1 MTEEI
6 NKKKTFLFEFQK
18 VQCISFMIRVD
29 NWLSPVLARVAMP
42 VVPEVPVLTVSPRFY
57 LDIYLRS
64 SSTFFTIRSKE
75 NLNYF
80 WSLCVLMYG
89 SILSTFCDILNFDE
103 EVQCPQVTLKGE
115 LSAQN
120 ILYIILL
127 YKNQLTQPS
136 PTSSASAHRML
147 RILFAGIMALRWT
160 FLRPNS

>member
-42 VVPEVPVLTVSPRFY
+42 VVPEVPVQTVSPRFY

-89 SILSTFCDILNFDE
+89 SILSTFCDVWILMRRFSVHKWHWKVSCQLKIFFTSYSSKKSIDPAQSNF
-103 EVQCPQVTLKGE
+103 QCLSLYLSYQSRFVTKQASINPLWY
-115 LSAQN
+115 Q
-120 ILYIILL
+120 
-127 YKNQLTQPS
+127 QL
-136 PTSSASAHRML
+136 
-147 RILFAGIMALRWT
+147 
-160 FLRPNS
+160 

>member
-42 VVPEVPVLTVSPRFY
+42 VVPEVPVQTVSPRFY

-89 SILSTFCDILNFDE
+89 SILSTFCDVWILMRRFS
-103 EVQCPQVTLKGE
+103 VHKWHWKVSCQLKIFFT
-115 LSAQN
+115 SYSSIKIN
-120 ILYIILL
+120 W
-127 YKNQLTQPS
+127 PS
-136 PTSSASAHRML
+136 PVQLPVPQFIFVIPIQICNKTS
-147 RILFAGIMALRWT
+147 F
-160 FLRPNS
+160 N